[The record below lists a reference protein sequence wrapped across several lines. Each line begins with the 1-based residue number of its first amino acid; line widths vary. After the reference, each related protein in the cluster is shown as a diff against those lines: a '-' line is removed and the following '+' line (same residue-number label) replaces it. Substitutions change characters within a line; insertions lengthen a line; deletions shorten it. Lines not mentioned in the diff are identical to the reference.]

1 MLNPNHPDP
10 ERLSALASG
19 DTDVTADAALS
30 DHVSGCEHCTALVEE
45 LGALRM
51 SLADLPD
58 LRPHRPLRLLPEVVE
73 EPSRVDRLGGWARR
87 IFAPVLTAGA
97 ALAMVGLIGTTVPAL
112 DNLGVG
118 AGAEDAATEE
128 GEVAATEE
136 GEVAPDRAA
145 PRADESGG
153 AEPGALNYGGGAAA
167 PTEAVMPLQSGRD
180 LDGVTTGQLGDDAD
194 GERLS
199 VETAAE
205 RSPWPMVL
213 FTGVALMV
221 AAALL
226 RWILAPRSS

>member
-1 MLNPNHPDP
+1 
-10 ERLSALASG
+10 
-19 DTDVTADAALS
+19 
-30 DHVSGCEHCTALVEE
+30 
-45 LGALRM
+45 
-51 SLADLPD
+51 
-58 LRPHRPLRLLPEVVE
+58 
-73 EPSRVDRLGGWARR
+73 
-87 IFAPVLTAGA
+87 VLTAGA

-128 GEVAATEE
+128 GEVA
-136 GEVAPDRAA
+136 PDRAA
-145 PRADESGG
+145 PDADESAG